1 MATLSEG
8 ERGEGVELSMEDG
21 RGLHGPAVRLSRCFR
36 RLSGGSFAG
45 PRNVTLVSKT
55 TEDRN
60 LKPQINTRGLAG
72 SHDTSE
78 SIQSETYTCV
88 YSFSLRRYRMNASRL
103 SRVSSARAFSS
114 RPPGRFRSTAFAA
127 RFTPSTASE
136 RRVRKPPVRKLV
148 SYGRPSSA

>member
-21 RGLHGPAVRLSRCFR
+21 CGLHGPAVRLSRCFR

-60 LKPQINTRGLAG
+60 LKPQINTRGLVG
-72 SHDTSE
+72 SHDT
-78 SIQSETYTCV
+78 
-88 YSFSLRRYRMNASRL
+88 RKAS
-103 SRVSSARAFSS
+103 
-114 RPPGRFRSTAFAA
+114 T
-127 RFTPSTASE
+127 
-136 RRVRKPPVRKLV
+136 VRDAYMCL
-148 SYGRPSSA
+148 